1 MEGSESE
8 AVFDTFSLK
17 PQLFINEVLNIVDD
31 LVDDAFDFCKEHASA
46 LVSGDGDADRSRIKF
61 WFCVVLRSQGIS
73 SLRHMTQATLNKR
86 LGLWERYCLLH
97 CFSVPEG
104 FSSAKDVGAL
114 NIDFI
119 ESTIDLS
126 SFILVAI
133 TCSIPCL
140 LIASEKFAWVIDQL
154 SQSASQT

>member
-46 LVSGDGDADRSRIKF
+46 LVSGDGDADRSQEL
-61 WFCVVLRSQGIS
+61 LRGIS

-119 ESTIDLS
+119 ESTINLS

-133 TCSIPCL
+133 TSSIPCL